1 MREQQQQQ
9 QQKEGEKGKKSGEKG
24 EKKKR
29 GKGWGEKIRGRKGK
43 KGGEGEYNLKSF
55 IPLKETE
62 VNSKSYKML
71 LCLLLI
77 GNKRLYNKL
86 F

>member
-24 EKKKR
+24 EEKKR
-29 GKGWGEKIRGRKGK
+29 EKWRGKRNGK

-55 IPLKETE
+55 IPLKETG
-62 VNSKSYKML
+62 VNSRSYKML